1 MGFVRDSQVD
11 YWLTDDGLTL
21 LECWARDGLTDQ
33 EMALKVGVTKLALR
47 QWRETYPEIAK
58 ALATGREIIDYK
70 VENALLKAA
79 LGYTTKEVKVT
90 LGKKVIGGETVQ
102 MLKETTTKE
111 VAPNVMAAMFWLN
124 NREFDKW
131 KRNRD
136 KVVDLDEQDNN
147 ISITIVRGNNNSD
160 GLGSNVNNEVKFE
173 QKPGKA
179 KKEKEKESDE
189 MDWEAEWD
197 DSLDEE

>member
-179 KKEKEKESDE
+179 KKEKERESDE

-197 DSLDEE
+197 DSLDSE

>member
-179 KKEKEKESDE
+179 KKEKERESDE

>member
-1 MGFVRDSQVD
+1 MGFVKDSPVD
-11 YWLTDDGLTL
+11 YWLTEDGLML
-21 LECWARDGLTDQ
+21 IECWARDGLTIQDI
-33 EMALKVGVTKLALR
+33 AVKIGVTKLSLY
-47 QWRETYPEIAK
+47 QWKDTYPEIAK
-58 ALATGREIIDYK
+58 ALAVGREIVDYR
-70 VENALLKAA
+70 VENSLLKAA
-79 LGYTTKEVKVT
+79 LGYKTKEIKVT

-111 VAPNVMAAMFWLN
+111 VAPNVNAAMFWLN
-124 NREFDKW
+124 NRQFDKW
-131 KRNRD
+131 RRNRD
-136 KVVDLDEQDNN
+136 RVVDLDEQDNN

-160 GLGSNVNNEVKFE
+160 GLGSDVNSEVKFE

-179 KKEKEKESDE
+179 KKETDE

>member
-47 QWRETYPEIAK
+47 QWRETYPEIAR

-179 KKEKEKESDE
+179 KKEKEREPDE

-197 DSLDEE
+197 DSLDSE

>member
-179 KKEKEKESDE
+179 KKEKESDE

-197 DSLDEE
+197 DSLGEE

>member
-179 KKEKEKESDE
+179 KKEDKDPDE

-197 DSLDEE
+197 DSLDSE

>member
-47 QWRETYPEIAK
+47 QWRETYPEIAR

-179 KKEKEKESDE
+179 KKEKERESDE